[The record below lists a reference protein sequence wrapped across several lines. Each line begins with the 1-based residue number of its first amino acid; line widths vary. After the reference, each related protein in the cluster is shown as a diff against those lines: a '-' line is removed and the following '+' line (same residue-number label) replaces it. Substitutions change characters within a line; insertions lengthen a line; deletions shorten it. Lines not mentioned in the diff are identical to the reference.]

1 MIFINH
7 RINTIEQLKSVPL
20 ENGVEL
26 DVRYHNNDLI
36 LHHDPFDHQN
46 NFSERFD
53 DFLKQWRHEGPLII
67 NVKTEGVEEECISM
81 MESYEVKKWFFLDVS
96 MPYMVTYS
104 LMAKE
109 KNSKLSPDNLAVRF
123 SEYEPIEYALSFSG
137 RARWVWVDCFKELPL
152 NEEIY
157 LKLKESDFKICIV
170 SPELQNKSLEMI
182 SDFKKII
189 KDMEIEAVC
198 TKRPDLW
205 Q

>member
-7 RINTIEQLKSVPL
+7 RINTIKQLKSVPP

-36 LHHDPFDHQN
+36 LQHDPFNHQN
-46 NFSERFD
+46 NFPEKFD
-53 DFLKQWRHEGPLII
+53 DFLMEWSHDGPLII
-67 NVKTEGVEEECISM
+67 NVKTEGIEEKCISM
-81 MESYEVKKWFFLDVS
+81 MEHYEIRKWFFLDIS
-96 MPYMVTYS
+96 MPYMVRYS
-104 LMAKE
+104 LLAKQ
-109 KNSKLSPDNLAVRF
+109 KDTMLSPDNLAVRF

-137 RARWVWVDCFKELPL
+137 RARWIWVDCFKELPL

-157 LKLKESDFKICIV
+157 QKLKEFDFKICIV
-170 SPELQNKSLEMI
+170 SPELQNQSLENI
-182 SDFKKII
+182 SSFKKII

-205 Q
+205 M